1 MTAEEKENKK
11 SISAAEYIRTTFH
24 SSDRLAVLVRN
35 RSRGETIQRIT
46 TSARIVE
53 PAFQEWMHF
62 KNEKESCDIYVGM
75 NTLKPEA
82 RTRTKED
89 IQTIRHLYVDIDHDG
104 PAALAKIQQ
113 SNLVPSPNYTVN
125 TSPDKFQV
133 VWRVENISPEQ
144 AEALQRAMARKF
156 GGDPAATDSTRVLR
170 LPSFLNRKYDTEFQ
184 VQAEKHTDRVYHLQD
199 FRLRTEPVFVRMA
212 VRESAGFKFDL
223 DFAAGV
229 LFPRRRHG
237 ACDLTQEFLERVAVG
252 IRKFE
257 SGIERFRHQ
266 ELCALK
272 GDGLFCHPEQLAFQD
287 AAARKTDHDALLGI
301 QRGGHGSC
309 GLANH
314 GGGWRH
320 DSQLSENG
328 GKAVLPNITELL
340 DSG

>member
-1 MTAEEKENKK
+1 MTPTKQENTKG
-11 SISAAEYIRTTFH
+11 ISATDYIRTNFQ
-24 SSDRLAVLVRN
+24 SSDRLAILVRN
-35 RSRGETIQRIT
+35 RNRGETVQRIT

-113 SNLVPSPNYTVN
+113 SSLVPSPNYTVN

-199 FRLRTEPVFVRMA
+199 FRLRTEPI
-212 VRESAGFKFDL
+212 ES
-223 DFAAGV
+223 DFR
-229 LFPRRRHG
+229 PRHHSQTP
-237 ACDLTQEFLERVAVG
+237 ASS
-252 IRKFE
+252 E
-257 SGIERFRHQ
+257 SRPLSQSEHDWAYAKRALARGDDP
-266 ELCALK
+266 ELV
-272 GDGLFCHPEQLAFQD
+272 
-287 AAARKTDHDALLGI
+287 I
-301 QRGGHGSC
+301 QRI
-309 GLANH
+309 ADY
-314 GGGWRH
+314 RA
-320 DSQLSENG
+320 G
-328 GKAVLPNITELL
+328 GKDDPNYYARHTVIKAQAAL
-340 DSG
+340 DSAAKRAPDEAVSRSEQTPVVPEH